1 MLVGFVRSHQS
12 TWSPYNHQP
21 ALRDPGRGG
30 PNFTFL
36 IHPPRSGNFWS
47 SSVGLVFYPLEAG
60 WGWNGLKPFKKWA
73 PFCIHSR
80 GCKVCRETVGS
91 SVWNIAKVR
100 EDIETT
106 MAARKNI
113 WDFNLESKPKP
124 KKYNFELCRLNSSK
138 VKFKSCDIGQHL
150 SLFSLNFCLM
160 RYLSQHVNYEFAFKE
175 LDF

>member
-1 MLVGFVRSHQS
+1 MI
-12 TWSPYNHQP
+12 WK
-21 ALRDPGRGG
+21 
-30 PNFTFL
+30 FL
-36 IHPPRSGNFWS
+36 KQNVLFPK
-47 SSVGLVFYPLEAG
+47 GLNWVQH
-60 WGWNGLKPFKKWA
+60 WVSRIGLWA
-73 PFCIHSR
+73 PFCIRSR

-150 SLFSLNFCLM
+150 SLFSLNLCLM

-175 LDF
+175 LNF

>member
-1 MLVGFVRSHQS
+1 MGAIL
-12 TWSPYNHQP
+12 NH
-21 ALRDPGRGG
+21 L
-30 PNFTFL
+30 
-36 IHPPRSGNFWS
+36 
-47 SSVGLVFYPLEAG
+47 
-60 WGWNGLKPFKKWA
+60 
-73 PFCIHSR
+73 R

-150 SLFSLNFCLM
+150 SLFSLNLCLM
-160 RYLSQHVNYEFAFKE
+160 RYLNFHSMSITSSPLKNLTFNLTE
-175 LDF
+175 LFLYILFCHYSTISKSFNFFNLP